1 MPTSFGGGPDR
12 IDTMP
17 AMPADPWGSNRG
29 DPSTY
34 NQWADIT
41 PTTYQQY
48 IDKFRAGQSN
58 VNNPLAAWLTSGASP
73 LSEHE
78 WTAQNA
84 QSVASPNTWGGGD
97 TAASDAAHAARV
109 AAALGP
115 LSQLQSAGPNPAPA
129 NVMQAGTP
137 TFGGGQSQPQP
148 QFQAQPQPFQWNPQ
162 QGGGF
167 NTPVLDSLYQGQQ
180 QRMASQAPT
189 FNFQAKPGA
198 LTRVTEG

>member
-1 MPTSFGGGPDR
+1 M
-12 IDTMP
+12 
-17 AMPADPWGSNRG
+17 
-29 DPSTY
+29 
-34 NQWADIT
+34 
-41 PTTYQQY
+41 
-48 IDKFRAGQSN
+48 
-58 VNNPLAAWLTSGASP
+58 
-73 LSEHE
+73 
-78 WTAQNA
+78 QNA

-115 LSQLQSAGPNPAPA
+115 LSQLQSARPNPAPA

-148 QFQAQPQPFQWNPQ
+148 QFQAQPQQPPFRRDQQ
-162 QGGGF
+162 QGGGQF
-167 NTPVLDSLYQGQQ
+167 NTPVLDALYQGQQ